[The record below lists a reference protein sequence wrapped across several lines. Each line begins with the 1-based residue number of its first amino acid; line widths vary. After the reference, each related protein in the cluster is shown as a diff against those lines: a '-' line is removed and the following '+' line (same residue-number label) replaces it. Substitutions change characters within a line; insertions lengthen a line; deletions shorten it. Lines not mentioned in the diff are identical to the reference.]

1 MADAWEGTPDYVNQ
15 DLAKAMGHPLRVQI
29 LAELNQRVMSPTEF
43 VKQFLPEHPTKKE
56 LSKVSYHFRQLKAYN
71 CIDLVETRPVRGA
84 TEHYYRATKRALFD
98 GKAWEELPESVR
110 ASIDGQIVTDF
121 LNATAKAMLAETMEA
136 RIDKHASWTETRLDE
151 KGWSAA
157 AQAYREFLSRMVKI
171 SREAKARL
179 AVADE
184 PGLMAIYALFLFE
197 SPLLRPGDEGA

>member
-1 MADAWEGTPDYVNQ
+1 MADPWEATSDYVDQ

-43 VKQFLPEHPTKKE
+43 VKRFLPEHPSKRE

-71 CIDLVETRPVRGA
+71 CIEEVERRSVRGA
-84 TEHYYRATKRALFD
+84 TEHYYKATKRALFD
-98 GKAWEELPESVR
+98 GKAWEELPESIR
-110 ASIDGQIVTDF
+110 AGIDGQIVTDF

-151 KGWSAA
+151 KGWSVAA
-157 AQAYREFLSRMVKI
+157 KAYREFLARMVKI
-171 SREAKARL
+171 SREAKQRL
-179 AVADE
+179 AGADD

-197 SPLLRPGDEGA
+197 SPLLQPGEEEG